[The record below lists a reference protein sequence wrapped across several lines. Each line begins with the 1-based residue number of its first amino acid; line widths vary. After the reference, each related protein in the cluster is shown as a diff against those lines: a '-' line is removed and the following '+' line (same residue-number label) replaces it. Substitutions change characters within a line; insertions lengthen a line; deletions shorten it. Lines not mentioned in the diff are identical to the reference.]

1 MSLITTTKG
10 LLLVI
15 ISAISLSACS
25 TMDQQAHYNLPIIE
39 PLIGSGAHVGYASHD
54 PCIRCGEGWIFI
66 PNSAEDAKTS
76 YQKWLDEMEAKGFDV
91 NGDSQ

>member
-10 LLLVI
+10 SLLAI
-15 ISAISLSACS
+15 ISAISLSACT
-25 TMDQQAHYNLPIIE
+25 TMDQSHYNFPVIE
-39 PLIGSGAHVGYASHD
+39 PLIGNGNHVGYAPHD

-66 PNSAEDAKTS
+66 PNSDQDVKTS